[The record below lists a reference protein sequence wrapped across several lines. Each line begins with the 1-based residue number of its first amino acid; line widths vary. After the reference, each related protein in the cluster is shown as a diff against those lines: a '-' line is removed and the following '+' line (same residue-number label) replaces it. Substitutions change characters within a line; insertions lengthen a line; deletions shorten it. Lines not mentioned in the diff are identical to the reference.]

1 MRAVKVM
8 AVAPATVANVGPG
21 FDIFGLALS
30 QPVDRVTLTTNSSG
44 EITLSSQMGTEPTQN
59 AAGVVLLRLLAKYPL
74 ANTGFHIQVDKGME
88 VGTGMGSS
96 AASGAAAAKAFEEVY
111 WLICG
116 ERVKLEDLLEACVHA
131 ESVCAGSRHGDNCLP
146 AYLGGFILVID
157 VSSAPQYHRISIPSG
172 LIFLLFKPDIAILTS
187 AARAI
192 LPADVSLKSRICT
205 SAHCAG
211 MVYALSQGN
220 LASFC
225 EHIVITDIEEAR
237 SALIPRYGEA
247 RRAAVEA
254 GAMAFSISGSGPAV
268 FAVTTEER
276 GNWREIVTAV
286 VGAFQGNV
294 KVFRTTPSNEGAK
307 VVHSEIMA

>member
-30 QPVDRVTLTTNSSG
+30 QPVDQVTLTTNSSG
-44 EITLSSQMGTEPTQN
+44 EVTLSSQLGSDPSKN

-74 ANTGFHIQVDKGME
+74 ESTGIHIQVDKGME

-111 WLICG
+111 WLLG
-116 ERVKLEDLLEACVHA
+116 GARVRVEDLLEACVHA

-146 AYLGGFILVID
+146 AYLGGFVLVID
-157 VSSAPQYHRISIPSG
+157 VSSTPIYQRIAIPPG

-192 LPADVSLKSRICT
+192 LPPQVSLKSRIHT
-205 SAHCAG
+205 SAHCAA
-211 MVYALSQGN
+211 MTLALSQGD
-220 LASFC
+220 LATFC
-225 EHIVITDIEEAR
+225 QHIVTSDIEEAR
-237 SALIPRYGEA
+237 SRLIPRYQEV
-247 RRAAVEA
+247 RTAALEA
-254 GAMAFSISGSGPAV
+254 GALAFSISGSGPAV
-268 FAVTTEER
+268 FAVTTEDA
-276 GNWREIVTAV
+276 GNWRAVVDDV
-286 VGAFQGNV
+286 VGAFEGRV
-294 KVFRTTPSNEGAK
+294 KVFRAVPSNEGAR
-307 VVHSEIMA
+307 VLHSQIIA